1 VPLLEACGMLMLS
14 DSRIASRGHGTVD
27 FAGQTAML
35 AQRFGIA
42 HELLDAAAIA
52 QRFRNSPATARMRW
66 ATTNRAPAM
75 CGRSAPSRCS

>member
-52 QRFRNSPATARMRW
+52 QRFPHTGYGPHALGYYEPGAGYVR
-66 ATTNRAPAM
+66 
-75 CGRSAPSRCS
+75 RSAPSRCS